1 MSKASIPEKVKKII
15 AEGQVV
21 GKSGEARQIIG
32 GSTINNL
39 LAIQEIM
46 NQIKPVAT
54 MEIGM
59 AYGISTLLFA
69 LKHEEL
75 SGNPKNQHYSID
87 PFQISHWDSC
97 GLGLLERE
105 GLANYINYFES
116 FSSIQLPKWVES
128 GVNFDLIYI
137 DGSHLFEDVFIDY
150 YYCSQLLNANGM
162 MLFDDCRDPHVLK
175 VIKFIKNNMTDFF
188 EEVDLN
194 KYVKREGTELIKYQI
209 ASKLNNIQLRGFI
222 KKTKND
228 QRGWDAQ
235 LLNF

>member
-1 MSKASIPEKVKKII
+1 MSKAGIPEKVKKVIN
-15 AEGQVV
+15 EGKVP
-21 GKSGEARQIIG
+21 GKSGATRDVIG

-39 LAIQEIM
+39 LTIQGIM
-46 NQIKPVAT
+46 DQIKPANT

-97 GLGLLERE
+97 GLMLLERE
-105 GLANYINYFES
+105 RLTNYISYFES
-116 FSSIQLPKWVES
+116 FSSIQLPKWVEQ
-128 GVNFDLIYI
+128 GLKFDLIYI

-150 YYCSQLLNANGM
+150 YYCSRLLNANGI

-175 VIKFIKNNMTDFF
+175 VIKFIKSNMSDFF
-188 EEVDLN
+188 EEIDLN
-194 KYVKREGTELIKYQI
+194 EYVKREGSELIKYRV
-209 ASKLNNIQLRGFI
+209 ASKLNKIQLRGFV
-222 KKTKND
+222 KKGDGD
-228 QRGWDAQ
+228 QRAWDAHF
-235 LLNF
+235 LNF